1 MRKFPASGR
10 RGGLMISLSLATLA
24 SALATPAFA
33 ANDTAAAAA
42 GTVTSDAAAPADS
55 SAQGASN
62 ANGVADNG
70 IAEGSEIVVTATL
83 ANLIAPVTASL
94 ETTQPQAVVSRSFI
108 EDSLPATADF
118 NQLALITPSFSNTG
132 GSGGMGISESKGTLR
147 GFQDGEYNITYDGV
161 PFGDTN
167 DPTHHSNT
175 FFPSDTVETVVVD
188 RGPGNASNLG
198 QATFGGSV
206 NLFSRATRE
215 EMGGSLRASYG
226 SFNTFL
232 GRAMLQSGAIDKL
245 GGTEVLLGG
254 QYVHT
259 DGRLTYSGY
268 HQLNLFGKAVIPIG
282 SSVKLTLLSTYN
294 KNHFNQPDNDGITLA
309 QEAQFGKTFQL
320 NNDPTTPQYYGYNYT
335 DKTTDFEIVKL
346 EADIAPG
353 TRLENRAY
361 TYFYN
366 NATISAADVT
376 GATPNT
382 TYLGTGVLSAKQTAV
397 KGDIPGYT
405 KLNSYRTYGDILKG
419 IFDLG
424 PATLTVGGWIEWNV
438 THRKRYEYDMTKGG
452 PDALAYNWNQKV
464 KDINGKTLGYTYINY
479 DQDSHGNQE
488 QLFAELEIR
497 PTATIKITPGIKY
510 IDFTRKLNAIANQ
523 KTHNPASFTASW
535 NDALPFVTVN
545 WQPTGTF
552 SAYAQYAKGFLAP
565 PLSVL
570 YNYDPSNNTVQPE
583 TSTNYQVGVV
593 YHGSHL
599 SVDADAYWID
609 FKNKFASEK
618 IGGDT
623 VFYNQGGVTYKGFE
637 GQVTY
642 AFDLGLALF
651 ANASRN
657 WAESNETGLQVKG
670 APFMTAAGGVIYHGG
685 PIKASIIDK
694 YTGAQY
700 ADDANTPGYRVP
712 GYNTTMASVSY
723 DFGVFTVQG
732 TVSDLFNSTKVTS
745 IDINDG
751 PAGLITSD
759 DQYHFQPG
767 REWSISLLAKF

>member
-1 MRKFPASGR
+1 MRFTSFPGR
-10 RGGLMISLSLATLA
+10 RGGLLISLSLVSLA
-24 SALATPAFA
+24 CALATPAFA
-33 ANDTAAAAA
+33 ADTPAASTDSAA
-42 GTVTSDAAAPADS
+42 GAAESPD
-55 SAQGASN
+55 N
-62 ANGVADNG
+62 ANGKADNG
-70 IAEGSEIVVTATL
+70 IAEGSDIVVTATI
-83 ANLIAPVTASL
+83 ANQIAPVTASL
-94 ETTQPQAVVSRSFI
+94 QTTQPQAIVSRSFI

-118 NQLALITPSFSNTG
+118 NELALITPSFSNTG
-132 GSGGMGISESKGTLR
+132 GNGGMGISESKGQLR

-167 DPTHHSNT
+167 DPSHHSNT

-188 RGPGNASNLG
+188 RGPGNAANLG

-206 NLFSRATRE
+206 NLFSRATRD

-226 SFNTFL
+226 SFSTFL
-232 GRAMLQSGAIDKL
+232 GRAMLQSGSIDKL
-245 GGTEVLLGG
+245 GGTQVLLGG
-254 QYVHT
+254 QYVNT
-259 DGRLTYSGY
+259 DGRLTLSGY
-268 HQLNLFGKAVIPIG
+268 RQTNLFGKAVIPIG

-309 QEAQFGKTFQL
+309 QEAQYGKTFQL
-320 NNDPTTPQYYGYNYT
+320 NDDPNSPQYSGYNYT

-376 GATPNT
+376 VPAGPDNVTKNAD
-382 TYLGTGVLSAKQTAV
+382 GTKNIGH
-397 KGDIPGYT
+397 IPGYT

-419 IFDLG
+419 VFDLG

-438 THRKRYEYDMTKGG
+438 THRKRYQYDMTAGG
-452 PDALAYNWNQKV
+452 PDALAYDYNQKTPAGV
-464 KDINGKTLGYTYINY
+464 PKYINY
-479 DQDSHGNQE
+479 DQDSHGSQQ

-497 PTATIKITPGIKY
+497 PTSTIKITPGFKY
-510 IDFTRKLNAIANQ
+510 IEFTRKLNAIANQ
-523 KTHNPASFTASW
+523 KTHAPASFTASW
-535 NDALPFVTVN
+535 DASLPFLTVN
-545 WQPTGTF
+545 WQPTGNF

-570 YNYDPSNNTVQPE
+570 YNFDPSNNTVQPE
-583 TSTNYQVGVV
+583 KSTNYQAGVV

-599 SVDADAYWID
+599 SVDADVYWID
-609 FKNKFASEK
+609 FTNKFASK
-618 IGGDT
+618 KVNGDT
-623 VFYNQGGVTYKGFE
+623 VFYNQGGVTYKGVE

-642 AFDLGLALF
+642 AFENGLALF

-657 WAESNETGLQVKG
+657 IAESNETGLQVNK
-670 APFMTAAGGVIYHGG
+670 APFMTAAGGVLYHAG
-685 PIKASIIDK
+685 PIKASLIDK

-700 ADDANTPGYRVP
+700 ADDANTPAYRVP
-712 GYNTTMASVSY
+712 GYNTTIASLGY

-732 TVSDLFNSTKVTS
+732 TVSDLFDSTKVTS

-751 PAGLITSD
+751 PPGSLLGN

-767 REWSISLLAKF
+767 REWSISLTAKF